1 MLCQRHISCRSVSLF
16 VHYVR
21 DTPVLSQA
29 KLSFEGFL
37 PCHKE
42 IRVIQKIRVGLLP
55 SAVCPKFRT

>member
-16 VHYVR
+16 VHHAR

-42 IRVIQKIRVGLLP
+42 IRVIQNCSLSQIPDLENYATTR
-55 SAVCPKFRT
+55 